1 MKFTLQA
8 TLSLACALRGRG
20 ANSSPSFTSA
30 VANKSIGLQSSTTLL
45 VDSAN
50 TASDTSSTALRGSS
64 GSKTAKEAYCD
75 GLRTQ
80 AELVISE
87 DWGFEVSDEEL
98 NDFCLGFVPS
108 DIVPNDTCP
117 FGYDPQSGFSN
128 GDLGFYQVT
137 GYLFPRVALAL
148 ENVCECIYGYDLGCA
163 SIIPRTGD
171 EFAYQGNSETSA
183 KWANFCLAAGV
194 WNGDY
199 LEGVLPNDN
208 VKECGCYFISQAMDK
223 VGSCPGVNLGMKV
236 PTASPQF
243 SASPISVTPTLFPTP
258 ENSDPPTFSPPSAS
272 PISVTPTLFPT
283 PESSDPPTFPPA
295 SASPISETPT
305 LFPTPESSSDPPANF
320 PTILPTPD
328 NSNINSAS
336 TESSAS
342 SSPSVSASPSVLT
355 ALTV

>member
-1 MKFTLQA
+1 MRLAEAIIEAKLDIA
-8 TLSLACALRGRG
+8 YYALSSHASE
-20 ANSSPSFTSA
+20 SSPSFMSA
-30 VANKSIGLQSSTTLL
+30 VANKSIGLQSSSTTSL
-45 VDSAN
+45 VDSAS
-50 TASDTSSTALRGSS
+50 TASDTSYTAFRGSS

-87 DWGFEVSDEEL
+87 DFGFEVSDEEL

-258 ENSDPPTFSPPSAS
+258 ESSDL
-272 PISVTPTLFPT
+272 TPTLFPT
-283 PESSDPPTFPPA
+283 PDGTPRIPTY
-295 SASPISETPT
+295 S
-305 LFPTPESSSDPPANF
+305 PTPED
-320 PTILPTPD
+320 
-328 NSNINSAS
+328 SNGNSAS

-342 SSPSVSASPSVLT
+342 SSPSVSASPSVPT
-355 ALTV
+355 ARTV

>member
-8 TLSLACALRGRG
+8 TLSLAYYALSSH
-20 ANSSPSFTSA
+20 ASESSPSFTSA

-108 DIVPNDTCP
+108 DIAPNDTCP
-117 FGYDPQSGFSN
+117 FGYDPQFGFSN

-258 ENSDPPTFSPPSAS
+258 DSSDS
-272 PISVTPTLFPT
+272 PT
-283 PESSDPPTFPPA
+283 PDSSDSPTPDSSDSPTPDSSDPPTTPRF
-295 SASPISETPT
+295 PT
-305 LFPTPESSSDPPANF
+305 LHPTTEG
-320 PTILPTPD
+320 
-328 NSNINSAS
+328 SNGNSAS

-342 SSPSVSASPSVLT
+342 SSPSVSASPSVPT

>member
-8 TLSLACALRGRG
+8 TLFLAYYALSSH
-20 ANSSPSFTSA
+20 ASESSPSFMSA
-30 VANKSIGLQSSTTLL
+30 VANKSIGLQSSSTTSL
-45 VDSAN
+45 VDSAS
-50 TASDTSSTALRGSS
+50 TASDTSYTAFRGSS

-87 DWGFEVSDEEL
+87 DFGFEVSDEEL

-117 FGYDPQSGFSN
+117 FGYDPQFGFSN
-128 GDLGFYQVT
+128 GDLDFYQET

-223 VGSCPGVNLGMKV
+223 VGSCPGVNLGMNV
-236 PTASPQF
+236 PTPSPLV
-243 SASPISVTPTLFPTP
+243 ITPFPT
-258 ENSDPPTFSPPSAS
+258 SPPAPPSAS

-283 PESSDPPTFPPA
+283 PESSDPPTFSPPS
-295 SASPISETPT
+295 SASPISVTPT
-305 LFPTPESSSDPPANF
+305 LFPTPESSDLT
-320 PTILPTPD
+320 PTLFPTPD
-328 NSNINSAS
+328 GTPRIPTYSPTPEDSNGNSAS

-342 SSPSVSASPSVLT
+342 SSPSVSASPSVPT
-355 ALTV
+355 ARTV